1 MRHTISA
8 FAFLVALTAATPAI
22 AGPLDPVE
30 IAEGVELDP
39 ILDVRLRYET
49 ADQDAVFADNAES
62 ITIRT
67 RAGAKI
73 STNGFSLLAE
83 AEGTVA
89 LENDFN
95 DTIPQNGIEPFPVI
109 ADPNSFQLNRLQV
122 GYNADGF
129 GVTLGRQRIIL
140 DDARFVGNVGWR
152 QNEQTFDAV
161 RGTAKFGPVKLDA
174 TYAIQQNTIF
184 GSRSPNDNFDGD
196 FIFLNAGAD
205 FGVVKGAVY
214 HYNIDY
220 DRRIGASSASTG
232 IYATASVPAGPLK
245 LNGRLEFATQ
255 SDTGANPVDYSADF
269 FKAEAGA
276 AIAGFGLK
284 LGYEELGSDDGIQ
297 AFQTPLATAHKFN
310 GFADLFLVT
319 PATGLQDRYVTLSK
333 SFKVPALPGLRAFVT
348 YHDFNS
354 DFGSIDYGT
363 EWDAVVTF
371 KVGPVGLLAKYGD
384 YNANGFGVDTQR
396 FTLQAGISF

>member
-1 MRHTISA
+1 MRHTISTLA
-8 FAFLVALTAATPAI
+8 VIAALTAAAPAV

-30 IAEGVELDP
+30 IGEGVELDP
-39 ILDVRLRYET
+39 ILNVNLRYET
-49 ADQDAVFADNAES
+49 ADQDAVFAEKAES
-62 ITIRT
+62 LTIRT

-73 STNGFSLLAE
+73 STDGFSFLAE

-89 LENDFN
+89 LVDDYN

-109 ADPNSFQLNRLQV
+109 ADPESFQLNRLQV
-122 GYNADGF
+122 GYNKDGL
-129 GVTLGRQRIIL
+129 GVTVGRQRIIL

-184 GSRSPNDNFDGD
+184 GSRSPNENFDGD
-196 FIFLNAGAD
+196 FIFLNG
-205 FGVVKGAVY
+205 GVDLGPVKATAY
-214 HYNIDY
+214 AYDIDY
-220 DRRIGASSASTG
+220 DTRVAFSSTTYGAFV
-232 IYATASVPAGPLK
+232 TANIPAGPLK
-245 LNGRLEFATQ
+245 FNGRLELATQ

-269 FKAEAGA
+269 FKAELGTS
-276 AIAGFGLK
+276 ISGFGVK
-284 LGYEELGSDDGIQ
+284 LGYEELGTDGGVA

-319 PATGLQDRYVTLSK
+319 PATGLRDKYVTVSK

-354 DFGSIDYGT
+354 VIGSIDYGT
-363 EWDAVVTF
+363 GWDAVVTF
-371 KVGPVGLLAKYGD
+371 KAGPVGILAKLGD
-384 YNANGFGVDTQR
+384 YNANSFATDTTR
-396 FTLQAGISF
+396 FTLQAGINF